1 VPSWSG
7 VCPSCLPRNEL
18 RGYGE
23 YDDLASRRSSA
34 CTRPYG
40 RAVLKPD
47 RTDVTLLQALV
58 REPRLTVSELA
69 ERAGCARNTAQA
81 RLDRLHAAG
90 VLGDNERG
98 VALRPLGFSVS
109 AVVVV
114 QIEHH
119 ALDQVIA
126 ALEQNA
132 NVIEV
137 EETVG
142 AGDLLVRVAA
152 RDTDDLQRVVHS
164 LLGTSG
170 VERTQTSVVLK
181 ARVPYRVTPLLQE
194 LPVDR

>member
-1 VPSWSG
+1 M
-7 VCPSCLPRNEL
+7 
-18 RGYGE
+18 
-23 YDDLASRRSSA
+23 
-34 CTRPYG
+34 
-40 RAVLKPD
+40 LKPD

-126 ALEQNA
+126 ALEHNA

-142 AGDLLVRVAA
+142 AGDLLVRVTA

-164 LLGTSG
+164 LLGTPG

-181 ARVPYRVTPLLQE
+181 ARVPYRVTPLLEE
-194 LPVDR
+194 LRVDR